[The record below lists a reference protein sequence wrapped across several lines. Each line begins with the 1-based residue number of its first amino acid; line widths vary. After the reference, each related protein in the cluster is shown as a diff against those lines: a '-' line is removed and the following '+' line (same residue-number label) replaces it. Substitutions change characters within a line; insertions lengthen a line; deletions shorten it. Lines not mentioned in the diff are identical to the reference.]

1 MGDEEPEATEMAG
14 LLSKT
19 MVGRKTLDEGKG
31 EPVPEIWD
39 TDVVIQLCKK
49 LGQLYPGETVG
60 KTS

>member
-1 MGDEEPEATEMAG
+1 MAG

-60 KTS
+60 PTE